1 MPDHNRNRVILD
13 LNPPRCRK
21 SYLLYYRTINAIAEF
36 RTTLPP
42 PPPAACW
49 TDERAGQRYPEDTL
63 EIRVEATVCTLGD
76 GEAIRKSVLGPA
88 PDYFSPTNRRNAV

>member
-1 MPDHNRNRVILD
+1 MPLRYAPRAEMPDHNRNRVILD

-42 PPPAACW
+42 PPP
-49 TDERAGQRYPEDTL
+49 GGML
-63 EIRVEATVCTLGD
+63 D
-76 GEAIRKSVLGPA
+76 G
-88 PDYFSPTNRRNAV
+88 